1 MKKLFSDAKERI
13 KGFFRKSDNGD
24 KKLTYKNKKEIR
36 QRRAGKAKQWL
47 SGAWQSVIKFFSK
60 YKIALTAA
68 GLVIIVAAVTII
80 LAPSK
85 NGLNANTYAHTSPTE
100 SAGSPSAS
108 PILTE
113 SPTAEPTEAP
123 TEEPTET
130 PDVSAGSS
138 SSSQHKIP
146 DNTKEPEL
154 VEPTPTPVPDVVLRR
169 QHNDIIIDVQ
179 LRLMELWYMDKDEPT
194 DYFGSITEGAIKLFQ
209 RRSELEVTGRLDP
222 TTYKLLM
229 SSEAKVYMTMLGDEG
244 SDVVYIQG
252 RLYELGYLEHVEYE
266 NGVFDE
272 ATRDAVKE
280 FQAANDLSSDGKVGK
295 LTKEAL
301 YNPDAV
307 GKGYK
312 IGDTGDEIRIYQ
324 ERLMELGY
332 LTTEPDGVYGK
343 DTQNAVKRF
352 QVQNDL
358 LEDGNLGPTTRQVL
372 MSDDAVGNA
381 LCYGMSGID
390 VQNVQ
395 QRLYELNYLRAKD
408 INGYF
413 TSLTEKAVKLFQKNA
428 GVLSD
433 GKVGRNTMNL
443 LFSDDAPRS
452 ASPVSEGGN
461 GGGNGGGDDDGGGD
475 DAAARIENFIRI
487 ARSKLGSRYV
497 RGGKGPNVF
506 DCSGFV
512 YWCLNKAGVKQGY
525 LTSAMWARCTKYQ
538 RNNNFDKIKRGDV
551 IVYDGHV
558 AISLGNGM
566 AIDASQSKGRVI
578 ERPHN
583 SSYWR
588 SVFIC
593 SFRIFR

>member
-13 KGFFRKSDNGD
+13 KGFFGKSDKAND
-24 KKLTYKNKKEIR
+24 NKKQTYKNNKEIR
-36 QRRAGKAKQWL
+36 QRRAEKTKQKDG
-47 SGAWQSVIKFFSK
+47 GAWQSAVKFFSK
-60 YKIALTAA
+60 YKLALSAA
-68 GLVIIVAAVTII
+68 GFVIIAAAVTII
-80 LAPSK
+80 LVSPK
-85 NGLNANTYAHTSPTE
+85 TNGINMETYADSSPT
-100 SAGSPSAS
+100 SGVPVPSPA
-108 PILTE
+108 PTEMLT
-113 SPTAEPTEAP
+113 TEPTEEA
-123 TEEPTET
+123 TEEPAES
-130 PDVSAGSS
+130 PDTSVGVSAAG
-138 SSSQHKIP
+138 QHKLP
-146 DNTKEPEL
+146 EATKDAEL
-154 VEPTPTPVPDVVLRR
+154 VEPTPTPEPDVALRR
-169 QHNDIIIDVQ
+169 QHNEIIIDVQ

-194 DYFGSITEGAIKLFQ
+194 DYFGSITEGAIRLFQ

-222 TTYKLLM
+222 VTYNLLM
-229 SSEAKVYMTMLGDEG
+229 SSDAKVYMTVLGDEG
-244 SDVVYIQG
+244 SDIVYIQS
-252 RLYELGYLEHVEYE
+252 RLYELGYLENVDYE
-266 NGVFDE
+266 QGLFDE

-280 FQAANDLSSDGKVGK
+280 FQDANDLDADGKVGK

-312 IGDTGDEIRIYQ
+312 IGDTGEEIRTYQ

-358 LEDGNLGPTTRQVL
+358 LEDGNLGPTTRRVL
-372 MSDDAVGNA
+372 MSGGAVGNA

-428 GVLSD
+428 GLSTD
-433 GKVGRNTMNL
+433 GKVGRNTMNR
-443 LFSDDAPRS
+443 LFADDAPRS
-452 ASPVSEGGN
+452 ASPVSSGGS
-461 GGGNGGGDDDGGGD
+461 GGGGGDDDGGGD
-475 DAAARIENFIRI
+475 DVAARINNFIRI

-525 LTSAMWARCTKYQ
+525 MTSAMWARCTKYQ

-551 IVYDGHV
+551 IVYEGHV

-566 AIDASQSKGRVI
+566 HIDASQSKGRVV
-578 ERPHN
+578 ERSN
-583 SSYWR
+583 TSSYWR